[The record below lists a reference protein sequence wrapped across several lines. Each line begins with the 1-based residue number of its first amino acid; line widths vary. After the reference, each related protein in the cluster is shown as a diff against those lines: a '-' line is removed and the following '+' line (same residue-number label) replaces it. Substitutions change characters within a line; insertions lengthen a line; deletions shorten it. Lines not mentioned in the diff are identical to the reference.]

1 MAVTSQA
8 TSNGQS
14 QKGLSYWRKQL
25 LQVSLPALAKTG
37 KHLGQLLQK
46 PDCALRDLEKVIA
59 EDPVLAF
66 QILAHANKLSTSP
79 DNDVSS
85 LPHAMSLMG
94 MDKLRPV
101 LKNMKY
107 IPFNPTK
114 VAHNAFL
121 QALHTSLH
129 AASLA
134 HSWAEKKIPG
144 SGEASYW
151 ITLRLSS
158 VYWYLSLASPK
169 SYHAIELRVQT
180 GESRSHVEQDIL
192 GCTCQEL
199 TQSMLPYWRLSKF
212 TSDNLTRLLSPNP
225 RMLAKIGRCAWIDS
239 VAPETPKAQGVYMQT
254 PWFGAVLAHT
264 LALNSSVSW
273 YSIQTQ
279 RTFRIVSAYLHQP
292 LEEVIIKIHRDAV
305 RFTKAHTFPG
315 VWTPAIKLLHP
326 PLPRRS
332 ATHKTQS
339 ASMVA
344 QAKRKKDLSSDT
356 RERAVVKPVRADHS
370 QLKPVKMAAQ
380 PAKPTPQATE
390 NKAAENKVAEPPVTA
405 ATAPVE
411 QEVKSLADVQ
421 TTLFKLFYLQT
432 VKEHQVFSIHQLM
445 DGASQVLHFDLGLT
459 RCILFMK
466 SRSQKGAVKGVYAK
480 GFVDN
485 TPFASMELDASIEHI
500 LGKLMHK
507 PSAVWASP
515 DKARKFAKDLPDSL
529 WQALESPREF
539 MLATVSVRGNPTGI
553 LYADNLGG
561 DKVMTNSYY
570 NTFRSVSQAIN
581 HGLGTLASQ
590 KEAQQKSR

>member
-1 MAVTSQA
+1 MAATSQA
-8 TSNGQS
+8 ASNSQS

-37 KHLGQLLQK
+37 KHLNRLLQK

-107 IPFNPTK
+107 IQFNPSK
-114 VAHNAFL
+114 IAHNAFL

-134 HSWAEKKIPG
+134 HAWAEKKIPG
-144 SGEASYW
+144 SGEANYW

-180 GESRSHVEQDIL
+180 GESRSHVEHDIL

-199 TQSMLPYWRLSKF
+199 TQSLLPYWRLSKF
-212 TSDNLTRLLSPNP
+212 TSDNLTRLLAPDP
-225 RMLAKIGRCAWIDS
+225 KMLAQIGRCAWIDS
-239 VAPETPKAQGVYMQT
+239 VAPETPKDQGIYMQT
-254 PWFGAVLAHT
+254 PWFGAVLAHS

-279 RTFRIVSAYLHQP
+279 RTLKIVSAYLRQP
-292 LEEVIIKIHRDAV
+292 LEEVIVQVHKDAV
-305 RFTKAHTFPG
+305 RFTKTHTLKG

-332 ATHKTQS
+332 VNHTTQPEKTAAS
-339 ASMVA
+339 ASV
-344 QAKRKKDLSSDT
+344 KRKKDLSSDT
-356 RERAVVKPVRADHS
+356 RQKAVLKPVRAEHAKL
-370 QLKPVKMAAQ
+370 QPVKADQKSGSVEKTKTSAA
-380 PAKPTPQATE
+380 PSE
-390 NKAAENKVAEPPVTA
+390 L
-405 ATAPVE
+405 
-411 QEVKSLADVQ
+411 KSLEEVQ

-480 GFVDN
+480 GFADN
-485 TPFASMELDASIEHI
+485 SPFANMELDASIEHL

-515 DKARKFAKDLPDSL
+515 DKINKFAKELPDTL
-529 WQALESPREF
+529 WQALENPREF
-539 MLATVSVRGNPTGI
+539 MLATVSVRGKPTGI

-570 NTFRSVSQAIN
+570 STFRSVSQAIN

-590 KEAQQKSR
+590 KEAQQKRSR